1 MIQGKIRQDGDI
13 NKLALLA
20 MPRRERFSI
29 APIGEFYMDLLTLDS
44 WINARTNS
52 TQANSLLCAKLQERE
67 PKIRERV
74 NYLAKKRGISFD
86 EMWLQIL
93 KGQAE
98 DLDPDEIVSVDDE
111 QQNTP
116 TTKSTGK

>member
-1 MIQGKIRQDGDI
+1 
-13 NKLALLA
+13 
-20 MPRRERFSI
+20 
-29 APIGEFYMDLLTLDS
+29 MDLLTLDS

-67 PKIRERV
+67 SKIRERV
-74 NYLAKKRGISFD
+74 DYLAKKRGISFD

-111 QQNTP
+111 QQKAPATES
-116 TTKSTGK
+116 KGK

>member
-67 PKIRERV
+67 SKIRERV
-74 NYLAKKRGISFD
+74 DYLAKKRGISFD

-98 DLDPDEIVSVDDE
+98 DLDPDEIVSPEEE
-111 QQNTP
+111 QQKSS
-116 TTKSTGK
+116 TTKSTGR

>member
-1 MIQGKIRQDGDI
+1 
-13 NKLALLA
+13 

-29 APIGEFYMDLLTLDS
+29 APLGEFYLDLLTVDS
-44 WINARTNS
+44 WINARTAS

-74 NYLAKKRGISFD
+74 AYLAKKRGISAD

-98 DLDPDEIVSVDDE
+98 DLSPEEIVADSE
-111 QQNTP
+111 
-116 TTKSTGK
+116 